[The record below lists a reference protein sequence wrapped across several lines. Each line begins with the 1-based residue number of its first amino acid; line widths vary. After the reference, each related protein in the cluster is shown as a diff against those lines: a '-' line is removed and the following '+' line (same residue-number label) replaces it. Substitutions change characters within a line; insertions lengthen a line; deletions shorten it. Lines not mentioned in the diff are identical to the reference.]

1 MTGITYD
8 SDALIAA
15 ERNDRRVWA
24 LHRRSLE
31 RGLIPTV
38 PAGVLGQSWRGGPQP
53 QLSRFLAGCRTEP
66 LDDARA
72 RSAGAAFAL
81 AGTADVIDASVVV
94 GAAARSDLVITSDE
108 TDLRTIGDGLGFA
121 LEIRS
126 V

>member
-15 ERNDRRVWA
+15 ECNDRRVWA